1 VLLAEKLPE
10 FSGLSECE
18 NRSNIFFF
26 GFLFCWD
33 WDRKGGRDAQAATWG
48 VRHAHWAV
56 PEIDRVGGKFA
67 NHQNRFN
74 CKFCLCVKF
83 EDLTW
88 NVELIHHS
96 LKLALLCESRTT
108 TTTTTS

>member
-1 VLLAEKLPE
+1 MWKSIKYF
-10 FSGLSECE
+10 FSG
-18 NRSNIFFF
+18 
-26 GFLFCWD
+26 FCFV
-33 WDRKGGRDAQAATWG
+33 GIGRDAQAATWG